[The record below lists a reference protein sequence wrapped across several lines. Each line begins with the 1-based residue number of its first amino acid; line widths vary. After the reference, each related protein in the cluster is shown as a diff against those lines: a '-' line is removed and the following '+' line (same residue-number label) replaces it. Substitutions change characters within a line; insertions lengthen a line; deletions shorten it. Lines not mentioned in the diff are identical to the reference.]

1 MQRIYD
7 EIAGRG
13 AEVLAVSMDNL
24 SGAESLARRVGI
36 DFPVLYTSNDSA
48 VPRAYNVFNRLNDGL
63 ATPSVFII
71 DADGRIV
78 WQKVGRSKT
87 DRVSGSTVLRNLP

>member
-1 MQRIYD
+1 MQSRYD
-7 EIAGRG
+7 EIVERG

-24 SGAESLARRVGI
+24 NGAESLASRVGI
-36 DFPVLYTSNDSA
+36 TFPVLYTSNESA
-48 VPRAYNVFNRLNDGL
+48 IPMAYNVFDRLNDGL

-71 DADGRIV
+71 DTAGRIV
-78 WQKVGRSKT
+78 WHKIGRSKT